1 MHTNR
6 KVRITAQL
14 IRARDDRHLWAE
26 EYDRD
31 LNDVIALQG
40 EVAQTIAD
48 RIELKLTSQEH
59 AALAASH
66 PG

>member
-1 MHTNR
+1 M
-6 KVRITAQL
+6 IG
-14 IRARDDRHLWAE
+14 IFWAE
-26 EYDRD
+26 EYDHD

-59 AALAASH
+59 AALAASD